1 VIAEVTER
9 FHAVVRRVRRV
20 TPGPL
25 LVRVGL
31 FVAALT
37 GQLLAWPLTVTLSP
51 AVFAFLGGALLVMLF
66 PRGPI
71 PTLYLFTA
79 IAGWRVS
86 TLFLGLSTG
95 LVTLLLLAAA
105 LYLVHNLAA
114 LAAVLPYDAV
124 VAPGV
129 LMRWLARTAVVLA
142 LTAVLALF
150 AAVTPLYLGD
160 HTSLAASLAGL
171 ALVVLTVAYLARL
184 VRRR

>member
-1 VIAEVTER
+1 MIAELTARVHET
-9 FHAVVRRVRRV
+9 VQRVRRT
-20 TPGPL
+20 TPAPL

-31 FVAALT
+31 FVAAVA
-37 GQLLAWPLTVTLSP
+37 GQVLAWPLFVTIGP
-51 AVFAFLGGALLVMLF
+51 AIFAFLGAALLVMLF

-79 IAGWRVS
+79 IGGWRVS
-86 TLFLGLSTG
+86 TLFLGLGTG
-95 LVTLLLLAAA
+95 LVSLLLLAAA

-114 LAAVLPYDAV
+114 LAAILPYDAV

-129 LMRWLARTAVVLA
+129 LVRWLARTAVVLA

-150 AAVTPLYLGD
+150 AAVAPLYLGTR
-160 HTSLAASLAGL
+160 TSLAASLAGL
-171 ALVVLTVAYLARL
+171 ALVVVTVAYLARL